1 VGGGGGRECLSPSLY
16 VELSGFGEKRKAP
29 YRKKDTNQN
38 IWLYLLESKKFTVVY
53 KPFIKSTVF

>member
-1 VGGGGGRECLSPSLY
+1 MSPSLY
-16 VELSGFGEKRKAP
+16 EELSGFEEKRKAP